1 MPPNKEENT
10 MKRILYAL
18 LLSAAA
24 LTAMIT
30 GGLARAHGSP
40 QPNHGGIVQ
49 AVGETWLEL
58 VVRGDTVD
66 LYVQDD
72 GDDMPSAGMIGKFT
86 VVNGAAKKE
95 FALAPAG
102 DNKLSGKAAGVA
114 KGSKV
119 LAVLTLDDKK
129 TKVSATFE
137 IK

>member
-1 MPPNKEENT
+1 
-10 MKRILYAL
+10 MKRILTAL
-18 LLSAAA
+18 LLSGAAVTAA
-24 LTAMIT
+24 LT
-30 GGLARAHGSP
+30 GNLARAHGTP

-58 VVRGDTVD
+58 VVRGDAVE

-72 GDDMPSAGMIGKFT
+72 GDDLPSAGMSGKFT
-86 VVNGAAKKE
+86 VVTGATKKE

-102 DNKLSGKAAGVA
+102 DNKLTGKAAGVA

-119 LAVLTLDDKK
+119 LTVVTLADEK
-129 TKVSATFE
+129 TKVSAAFE

>member
-1 MPPNKEENT
+1 
-10 MKRILYAL
+10 MKRILTAL
-18 LLSAAA
+18 LLSGATITAA
-24 LTAMIT
+24 LT
-30 GGLARAHGSP
+30 GNLSRAHGSP

-58 VVRGDTVD
+58 VVRGDAVD
-66 LYVQDD
+66 LYVQDN
-72 GDDMPSAGMIGKFT
+72 GDDLPSAGMSGNFT

-102 DNKLSGKAAGVA
+102 DNKLTGKAAGVA

-119 LAVLTLDDKK
+119 LTVVTLADKK
-129 TKVSATFE
+129 TKVSAAFD

>member
-1 MPPNKEENT
+1 

>member
-1 MPPNKEENT
+1 
-10 MKRILYAL
+10 MKRILTAL
-18 LLSAAA
+18 LLSGAAITAA
-24 LTAMIT
+24 LT
-30 GGLARAHGSP
+30 GNLARAHGTP

-58 VVRGDTVD
+58 VVRGDAVD

-72 GDDMPSAGMIGKFT
+72 GDDMPSAGMCGKFT
-86 VVNGAAKKE
+86 VVTGAAKKE

-102 DNKLSGKAAGVA
+102 DNKLTGKAVGVA

-119 LAVLTLDDKK
+119 LTVVTLADKK
-129 TKVSATFE
+129 TKVSAAFD